1 MKKQKKLILI
11 IFLIFII
18 FTFTICQN
26 ALANDKMNSNGYT
39 ESYKKWLELPDNEKK
54 NYIMPRKYEV
64 PYTKIQNK
72 NPLLKASMLGT
83 SADGKFNLKDL
94 ISNNLVIKNQQNTN
108 SCWAFAS
115 LSSLETNMALKNYY
129 SQSEEKIY
137 DFSERHM
144 EYATSRV
151 FKNNEINSM
160 GYSRTVG
167 SGGSW
172 AIASSYLTNGSGAI
186 NESQMPFEDNEEA
199 INISQI
205 QNKEIT
211 SQVYDTIEFTD
222 YNSILVKENEAEEIK
237 NEIKNH
243 IYNNGSV
250 MASIVAGSS
259 VFNIS
264 KISNTTGAL
273 RVSAGSTADHGV
285 SIIGWDD
292 SYNVSNWNEFEEQ
305 YRPKTNGAWIARNSW
320 GTESGKEGMIYI
332 SYEDKTVS
340 QAMAGIVKAKNDID
354 YENIY
359 QYDIYYP
366 NTQDNCGKKIMICNV
381 FDKKTNKKEY
391 ITEISVHLS
400 EASICKAYI
409 NPNGTNKSKDDLK
422 FVELKT
428 GESITL
434 KPGYHTLELASPV
447 EITSDKFL
455 VALEISSVDDSN
467 IDISCV
473 KKDSDLYQTVEV
485 VEGRCFKLD
494 NYEYRSQDDWSNWKD
509 LNDTGKISTIKAFT
523 VSDLYDESLKNI
535 EIQTPPNKTE
545 YFEGEDFDK
554 TGMVVKAYYNSKTK
568 PFAILNNSDY
578 AITNGTNLKEGQT
591 SVKITYGDKSI
602 EQPISVE
609 KNTITELKIKTPP
622 NKTEYKEGQNFDKT
636 GMVIEASYK
645 DGSKTIITDY
655 TVEDGNNLRASQSEV
670 TIFYEGKSVKQHINV
685 TENPLIDIRITKEPN
700 KTKYIVGQNF
710 DQNGMIVTGTFKD
723 QSTSEILD
731 YEIENGINLQK
742 GQTSVIVNYN
752 GKTIEQS
759 IEVEDKEITEI
770 VINKKP
776 NKLQYI
782 QNKEELDLSGGSL
795 KVNYNDGS
803 SEIIDLNSNEIEII
817 GFNNKEKGK
826 NTITVSYNNKETTF
840 DIQIVAEVLPV
851 NSNFD
856 NIYCKVN
863 SIKHYTN
870 FENSKKDNTIINL
883 TIDKLLRSSDN
894 DSYEYYYYLSSN
906 KNEKNI
912 VDWVKVEEGQES
924 SDKLT
929 FEINSNNIKN
939 YNDILN
945 SNEVYIYIKE
955 VALRGG
961 NQSILISKPMKINIK
976 DDTEIYSNDTK
987 INNYNSSDSIED
999 NTIASGK
1006 LPNTGIAAMI
1016 SILIVLSVFGI
1027 IGYIRYK
1034 NLSKYVK

>member
-1 MKKQKKLILI
+1 MKKQKR
-11 IFLIFII
+11 LIFII
-18 FTFTICQN
+18 FFIFIMLTFVISKNT
-26 ALANDKMNSNGYT
+26 LANDKMDSNEYT

-72 NPLLKASMLGT
+72 NPLLRASMLGT
-83 SADGKFNLKDL
+83 STDGKFNLKDL

-129 SQSEEKIY
+129 NQSEEKIY

-167 SGGSW
+167 TGGSW

-186 NESQMPFEDNEEA
+186 NESQMPFENNENS

-211 SQVYDTIEFTD
+211 SQVYDTIEFSD

-273 RVSAGSTADHGV
+273 RVSTGAYGDHGV

-305 YRPKTNGAWIARNSW
+305 YRPKSNGAWIARNSW

-332 SYEDKTVS
+332 SYEDKTAS
-340 QAMAGIVKAKNDID
+340 QAMAGIVKAKNGTD

-359 QYDIYYP
+359 QYDVYYP
-366 NTQDNCGKKIMICNV
+366 NTKEVCGKKMMLCNV
-381 FDKKTNKKEY
+381 FDKKTNGKEY

-400 EASICKAYI
+400 ETSTCKAYI
-409 NPNGTNKSKDDLK
+409 NPNGTNKSKDGLK

-434 KPGYHTLELASPV
+434 KPGYHTLELANPV

-455 VALEISSVDDSN
+455 VALEISSIDDSN

-473 KKDSDLYQTVEV
+473 KKDSELYQTVEV

-509 LNDTGKISTIKAFT
+509 LNDVGKISTIKAFT
-523 VSDLYDESLKNI
+523 VSELYDESLKNI
-535 EIQTPPNKTE
+535 EIQTPPSKTE
-545 YFEGEDFDK
+545 YFEGENFDK

-568 PFAILNNSDY
+568 PFAILNDSDY

-622 NKTEYKEGQNFDKT
+622 DKTEYKEGQNFDKT

-645 DGSKTIITDY
+645 DGSKKIITDY
-655 TVEDGNNLRASQSEV
+655 TVEDGNNLKASQNEV

-685 TENPLIDIRITKEPN
+685 IENPLIDIKITKEPT

-710 DQNGMIVTGTFKD
+710 DKNGMIVTGTFQD
-723 QSTSEILD
+723 QTTSEIFD
-731 YEIENGINLQK
+731 YEIENGVNLQK
-742 GQTSVIVNYN
+742 GQTIVIIKYN

-759 IEVEDKEITEI
+759 IEVEDKKITEI

-782 QNKEELDLSGGSL
+782 QNKEELDLSGGLL
-795 KVNYNDGS
+795 KVNYNDGYN
-803 SEIIDLNSNEIEII
+803 EIINLNSEEIKIT
-817 GFNNKEKGK
+817 GFNNEEIGK
-826 NTITVSYNNKETTF
+826 NTITVTYNDKKTTF
-840 DIQIVAEVLPV
+840 DIQIVAEELPV

-870 FENSKKDNTIINL
+870 SENNKKDSTIINL
-883 TIDKLLRSSDN
+883 TIDKLLRNAIN
-894 DSYEYYYYLSSN
+894 DGYDYYYYLSSN

-912 VDWVKVEEGQES
+912 VDWIKVEETQES
-924 SDKLT
+924 NDKLT
-929 FEINSNNIKN
+929 FEININDIKN

-945 SNEVYIYIKE
+945 SNEAYIYIKE
-955 VALRGG
+955 LVLKGG

-987 INNYNSSDSIED
+987 INNYDSSESIKD

-1006 LPNTGIAAMI
+1006 LPNTGIVAMI
-1016 SILIVLSVFGI
+1016 SILIVLSIFGI
-1027 IGYIRYK
+1027 IVYIKYK